1 MNNKITGMLILAVA
15 ILFLTAC
22 GSDKITGKITFEID
36 DKTIKDGQSTTL
48 KINAK
53 NTGTV
58 AGDMIFKIIPEDP
71 KKLIITYDGSL
82 ESNLQP
88 GEDTGTKILK
98 VQGFTDYTSTEYTIT
113 TQLIRKSDNKIL
125 DEKIVRITVKK

>member
-1 MNNKITGMLILAVA
+1 MLILAVA